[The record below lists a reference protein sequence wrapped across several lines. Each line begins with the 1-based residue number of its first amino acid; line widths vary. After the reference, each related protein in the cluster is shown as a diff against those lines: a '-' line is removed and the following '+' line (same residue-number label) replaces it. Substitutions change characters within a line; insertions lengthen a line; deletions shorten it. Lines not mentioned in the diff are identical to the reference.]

1 MGEDEKKTFWMI
13 KRKKNPPESFFQ
25 KLDEDRK
32 KVKQRKVSKI
42 FFCDSRNIS
51 IPFETQLA
59 PTTTTTFY

>member
-42 FFCDSRNIS
+42 FFVTREIFQFLLKAN
-51 IPFETQLA
+51 
-59 PTTTTTFY
+59 